1 MFVIFE
7 GIIIYMA
14 VFISLYMATIWLLI
28 LWENKNNIYKPKLRR
43 NYPSVCIIVPCFNEA
58 STIIQTVRSLIQ
70 LDYPKDKLEILIIDD
85 GSKDDTYQRAE
96 QLLKHPQVKLFHK
109 ENGGKHTALNYG
121 ISKTNAEFIGCLD
134 ADSFVAP
141 NALKLIMTYFAD
153 LNIVAVTSA
162 LKIYRPQNTIQRIQS
177 IEYIIGIAL
186 RKALVCLDSLTVIP
200 GPFSIYRKNIF
211 QKIGLFIRGHNT
223 EDMEIAFR
231 IQSNNYRIATA
242 VNAYVW
248 TSSPS
253 SLKALQQQRKRWLQG
268 FIRNLWDYRHLIFN
282 KQYGDL
288 GIFILPIIVI
298 SVLLFMIVIPY
309 TILRLFYSAINYLF
323 DWSMVGHPIYIS
335 SFNFNWFFINTS
347 AVAFIGSISLLLVI
361 IFFFIAKKIS
371 HEQLPL
377 KTDLLI
383 FMLFYNP
390 LLFIW
395 WLSAVY
401 DVVLRKTNKWRP
413 N

>member
-1 MFVIFE
+1 
-7 GIIIYMA
+7 
-14 VFISLYMATIWLLI
+14 
-28 LWENKNNIYKPKLRR
+28 
-43 NYPSVCIIVPCFNEA
+43 
-58 STIIQTVRSLIQ
+58 
-70 LDYPKDKLEILIIDD
+70 
-85 GSKDDTYQRAE
+85 
-96 QLLKHPQVKLFHK
+96 
-109 ENGGKHTALNYG
+109 
-121 ISKTNAEFIGCLD
+121 
-134 ADSFVAP
+134 
-141 NALKLIMTYFAD
+141 
-153 LNIVAVTSA
+153 
-162 LKIYRPQNTIQRIQS
+162 
-177 IEYIIGIAL
+177 
-186 RKALVCLDSLTVIP
+186 
-200 GPFSIYRKNIF
+200 
-211 QKIGLFIRGHNT
+211 
-223 EDMEIAFR
+223 MEIAFR

-335 SFNFNWFFINTS
+335 PFNFNWFFINTS